1 MRPPPRL
8 ATVLLALAAGLAVR
22 TAVAAAEPP
31 GSILYRGATV
41 IDVRTGK
48 ELPGYAI
55 LTSGERIVRVAP
67 EAAIDAPADARVVD
81 MRGTWAIP
89 GLINTH
95 VHLATP
101 PNRPFAEAMMKRDIY
116 GGITAVRDMADDL
129 RQLADLTRASLVG
142 EIPGPD
148 IAYAALMAG
157 PSFFEDPRTHE
168 VTAGLV
174 AGQVTWMRAVDET
187 TDLPRAIAEAHGSG
201 ATAIKIYANLP
212 GTLVSAITA
221 EAHRQ
226 GMKVWAHAAVFPAS
240 PRQVIDAG
248 VNAISHVCMLAYQA
262 SPQMPDRYSPRPPV
276 DEAKFSGATPLSV
289 STLYQDMRA
298 RGTVLDATL
307 WVYDEMARAHA
318 AHPGGAPP
326 YCSAALAERLTAE
339 AWRAGVIISAGTDGF
354 ADTLDPW
361 PALQDELTLLHDGAG
376 LSLLATLQV
385 ATLNG
390 AKAMGDEQDLG
401 VLEAGKLA
409 DIAFLTRDPLASV
422 EAYKSVTL
430 TVKRGTRFPRS
441 DYRPSPSPPR
451 VF

>member
-1 MRPPPRL
+1 MRPTSRL
-8 ATVLLALAAGLAVR
+8 AAVLLALAAGLAVR
-22 TAVAAAEPP
+22 PAAASEPP
-31 GSILYRGATV
+31 GSFLYRGATV

-48 ELPGYAI
+48 ELHGYAI

-67 EAAIDAPADARVVD
+67 EAAIAAPTDARVVD
-81 MRGTWAIP
+81 MSGTWAIP

-95 VHLATP
+95 EHLATP
-101 PNRPFAEAMMKRDIY
+101 PNRPFAEAMMKRDLY

-157 PSFFEDPRTHE
+157 PSFFEDPRTRE

-174 AGQVTWMRAVDET
+174 AGQVTWMRAVDEA

-201 ATAIKIYANLP
+201 AAAIKIYANLP
-212 GTLVSAITA
+212 GPLVSAITT

-226 GMKVWAHAAVFPAS
+226 GMRVWAHAAVFPAS

-248 VNAISHVCMLAYQA
+248 VDAVSHVCMLAYQA

-276 DEAKFSGATPLSV
+276 DEARFTGATPPSV
-289 STLYQDMRA
+289 GALYQDMRA

-307 WVYDEMARAHA
+307 WVYDEMAREHA
-318 AHPGGAPP
+318 AHSGGAAP

-354 ADTLDPW
+354 ADVLDPW
-361 PALQDELTLLHDGAG
+361 PALQHELELLHDGAG
-376 LSLLATLQV
+376 LSLFATLEA

-401 VLEAGKLA
+401 ALEAGKLA

-441 DYRPSPSPPR
+441 DYRPAPLPPR